1 MRIRDRIFLLMKP
14 NLVKKH
20 IGTHKKGLLTV
31 PYFLFPVNGIFQV
44 ILTKPSQLVQNCS
57 ILINKLI
64 RELFPGIIPVIQL
77 LELKCNAFQMVM
89 LQESFR
95 MIYHMPTIIYSK
107 IIGKFQFQQRVYN
120 YLENLESKNIRKRMT
135 LRLPFNLG

>member
-1 MRIRDRIFLLMKP
+1 MKP
-14 NLVKKH
+14 DLVKKH
-20 IGTHKKGLLTV
+20 IGTRNKGLLTV

>member
-20 IGTHKKGLLTV
+20 IGTHNKGLLTV

>member
-20 IGTHKKGLLTV
+20 IGTHNKGLLTV

-44 ILTKPSQLVQNCS
+44 ILTKPSQVVQNCS

-107 IIGKFQFQQRVYN
+107 IIRKFQFQQRVYN

>member
-1 MRIRDRIFLLMKP
+1 MKP

-20 IGTHKKGLLTV
+20 IGTHNKGLLTV

-44 ILTKPSQLVQNCS
+44 ILTKPSQLVFSVKIDDRKNDEKYFLES
-57 ILINKLI
+57 
-64 RELFPGIIPVIQL
+64 FQL

>member
-20 IGTHKKGLLTV
+20 IGTHNKGLLTV

-44 ILTKPSQLVQNCS
+44 ILTKPSQVVQNCS

-107 IIGKFQFQQRVYN
+107 IIGKFQFHQRVYN

>member
-1 MRIRDRIFLLMKP
+1 MKP

-20 IGTHKKGLLTV
+20 IGTHNKGLLTV

-44 ILTKPSQLVQNCS
+44 ILTKPSQVVQNCS

>member
-14 NLVKKH
+14 NLVNKH
-20 IGTHKKGLLTV
+20 IGTHNKGLLTV

-44 ILTKPSQLVQNCS
+44 ILTKFSQLVFS
-57 ILINKLI
+57 VKILINKLI

>member
-1 MRIRDRIFLLMKP
+1 MKP

-20 IGTHKKGLLTV
+20 IGTHNKGLLTV

>member
-1 MRIRDRIFLLMKP
+1 MKP

-20 IGTHKKGLLTV
+20 IGTHNKGLLTV

-44 ILTKPSQLVQNCS
+44 ILTKLSQLVFS
-57 ILINKLI
+57 VKILINKLI